1 MSAYIRYI
9 KCLAATRGDPIHAK
23 QIAIHQYGPSS
34 DVVRLFEKALVVTI
48 GDMPADPDFA
58 SAARQFIELTRKRS
72 LIGKIA
78 DAFAFRKTPF
88 NTRVLTQSTA
98 PTASW
103 NAEGQLI
110 QTTTTKWERE
120 SLSRLKLDALIPLTD
135 EAVKGQGADFE
146 SMVSRDLVRA
156 IAELE
161 GSSFIDPA
169 NAGVADLKPAS
180 VTNGLTPVTGT
191 ADAKADIESLIDGF
205 AGDLE
210 TAVMVARPKD
220 GIALQASGYLNA
232 GARGGDVGGI
242 PLVTSTA
249 VPAGVVALVDPAGIL
264 LADGGIT
271 LDMSDQTTIHFG
283 PDSNGDYAVVS
294 LFQENLVA
302 VLAQRYLNWKTVR
315 PGAVS
320 YISGATW

>member
-23 QIAIHQYGPSS
+23 HLAAQQYGPSS
-34 DVVRLFEKALVVTI
+34 DVVRLFEKALVVTTA
-48 GDMPADPDFA
+48 DMPPDPDFA
-58 SAARQFIELTRKRS
+58 SAGRQIIELVRKRS
-72 LIGKIA
+72 LIGKVA
-78 DAFAFRKTPF
+78 DAFPFRKVPF
-88 NTRVLTQSTA
+88 NTHVMAQSSA

-103 NAEGQLI
+103 TAEGQLI
-110 QTTTTKWERE
+110 QTTSTAWERE
-120 SLSRLKLDALIPLTD
+120 FLNRLKLDCLAPLTD
-135 EAVKGQGADFE
+135 ESVKGQGADFE
-146 SMVSRDLVRA
+146 SMISRDLVRA

-169 NAGVADLKPAS
+169 NAGVANQKPAS

-191 ADAKADIESLIDGF
+191 ADPKIDVDNLIDGF

-220 GIALQASGYLNA
+220 GIALQASGYINA
-232 GARGGDVGGI
+232 GARGGDVAGI

-264 LADGGIT
+264 LADGGVT

-283 PDSNGDYAVVS
+283 PDSNDEYTVVS

-315 PGAVS
+315 TGAVS